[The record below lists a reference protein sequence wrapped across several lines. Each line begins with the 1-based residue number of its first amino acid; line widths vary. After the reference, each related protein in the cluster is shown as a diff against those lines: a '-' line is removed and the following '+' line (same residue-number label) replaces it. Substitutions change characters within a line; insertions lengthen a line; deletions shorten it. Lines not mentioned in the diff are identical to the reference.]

1 MSILLLVGGLDC
13 ATKGA
18 GARRPAAL
26 PGRPDQAARYGS
38 RVRAATAILATVL
51 ALSLAPR
58 AWSSAAGAPLP
69 RAASAGKRAPSGGKL
84 APGSRKPA
92 SRHKRAAVPKASVS
106 VDPSAAIGPLV
117 PSDFLGLSFE
127 ASNLPTLAGYDSSAY
142 FANLLRS
149 LGAGVMR
156 FGGISVDT
164 EAGWADGAPPPAWSH
179 TTISP
184 QDLEG
189 VASLARATGWRVLLG
204 VSFGHVEPAAAA
216 QEAQVAQSLLGA
228 SLAGISIGNEP
239 DRYVADTLRTSPWS
253 FADYVSEIA
262 AYRAAIAAAAPG
274 VPIAGPD
281 ASTSEDVL
289 AWVSEEAAAEHPAL
303 LTAHYY
309 PLTKCEAYPPKLSDL
324 VSPVTRANESAIL
337 EQLSA
342 AAVAAR
348 IPLRLDETNNVSCRG
363 QPGVS
368 NVFASALW
376 AVDYVARAMASGVA
390 GVNFHDLLGEPLSYS
405 PLVAGDAQE
414 LASGALHANPEWY
427 ALLLAERLLG
437 DRPVQASV
445 AGSASTLTA
454 GAFVSPSGSVQLVLV
469 DFAPTGAK
477 PLLVQLDLPRSF
489 GAGPIL
495 RLTAPGL
502 QATSGV
508 TLGGDA
514 VNAEGTWSPAAALP
528 YVSGKPG
535 ALALQMPAS
544 SAALVTLVPSS

>member
-1 MSILLLVGGLDC
+1 M
-13 ATKGA
+13 
-18 GARRPAAL
+18 
-26 PGRPDQAARYGS
+26 
-38 RVRAATAILATVL
+38 RAATAILVTVL
-51 ALSLAPR
+51 ALALAP
-58 AWSSAAGAPLP
+58 AWSSAATAPLS
-69 RAASAGKRAPSGGKL
+69 RAASAHRRAPST
-84 APGSRKPA
+84 RNPA
-92 SRHKRAAVPKASVS
+92 SPRKRATVAKASVS

-127 ASNLPTLAGYDSSAY
+127 ASSLPAVAGYADSGDL
-142 FANLLRS
+142 ANLLRS
-149 LGAGVMR
+149 LGPGVMR

-164 EAGWADGAPPPAWSH
+164 EAGWADEAPPPAWSR
-179 TTISP
+179 TTIAP

-189 VASLARATGWRVLLG
+189 IAALARATGWRVLLG
-204 VSFGHVEPAAAA
+204 VTFGHVEPAAAA
-216 QEAQVAQSLLGA
+216 QEAQVAQSLLGS

-253 FADYVSEIA
+253 FADYVSEID

-281 ASTSEDVL
+281 ASSGEDVL

-309 PLTKCEAYPPKLSDL
+309 PLTKCEAYAPKLSDL
-324 VSPVTRANESAIL
+324 VSPLTRANESAIL

-342 AAVAAR
+342 AAVVSK

-376 AVDYVARAMASGVA
+376 ALDYVARAMASGVA
-390 GVNFHDLLGEPLSYS
+390 GIDFHDLLDEPLSYS

-414 LASGALHANPEWY
+414 LASGELHANPEWY

-437 DRPVQASV
+437 DRPVRASV
-445 AGSASTLTA
+445 VGGASTLTA
-454 GAFVSPSGSVQLVLV
+454 GAFVTPGGSVQLVLV
-469 DFAPTGAK
+469 DFAPTGAQ
-477 PLLVQLDLPRSF
+477 PLLVHLRLPRSF
-489 GAGPIL
+489 RAGPIL

-502 QATSGV
+502 RATVGV
-508 TLGGDA
+508 TLGGNA
-514 VNAEGTWSPAAALP
+514 VGAGGTWSPAATLP
-528 YVSGKPG
+528 YVSGEPG
-535 ALALQMPAS
+535 ALALKMPAS
-544 SAALVTLVPSS
+544 SAALVTLAPGG